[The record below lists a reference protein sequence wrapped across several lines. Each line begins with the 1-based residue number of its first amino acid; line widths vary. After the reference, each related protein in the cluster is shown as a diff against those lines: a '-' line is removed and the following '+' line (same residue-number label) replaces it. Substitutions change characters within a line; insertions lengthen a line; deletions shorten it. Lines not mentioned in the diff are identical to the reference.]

1 MQNVEMAIAIAKR
14 KAAPETAPTTIKVA
28 VEMSGGRWS
37 WSWVVASPLD
47 GDSDLVVRI
56 EPLVVAVSVAVSGA
70 ISVVIS
76 VVAVVVAVV
85 VAGLL

>member
-1 MQNVEMAIAIAKR
+1 MAIAIAKS

-28 VEMSGGRWS
+28 VEMSGGRWC
-37 WSWVVASPLD
+37 WVVASPLD

-70 ISVVIS
+70 ISVAIS

>member
-1 MQNVEMAIAIAKR
+1 MAIAIAKS

-28 VEMSGGRWS
+28 VEMSGGRWC
-37 WSWVVASPLD
+37 WVVAS
-47 GDSDLVVRI
+47 
-56 EPLVVAVSVAVSGA
+56 PLVVAVSVAVSGA
-70 ISVVIS
+70 ISVAIS